1 MRAAVLSN
9 FGVPLQLAEL
19 PVPEPGP
26 GELLIQVRACGV
38 CHSDLHL
45 AEGDWDLLKR
55 ITKMPLVLG
64 HEITGVVAAMGP
76 DTDGFSLGDRVG
88 VPWLHWTCG
97 KCEYCVSGR
106 ETLCGEQAITGV
118 TVDGGYA
125 EYVKAKASHVARV
138 PDNLSF
144 EEAAPLFCAGLTVYK
159 ALKSSG
165 IRAGETLAVFGIGGL
180 GHLAVQIAV
189 AQGVRV
195 AAIDIAPAKLELAK
209 ECGATWLID
218 PAKEQPRK
226 ALRSVGGAHVAMVC
240 SGAKSAYETAFP
252 CVRKGGTLVV
262 VGMPADPIPVSAV
275 TLVAGELRIIASAV
289 GTRADLAEL
298 LELASRGGIRCR
310 YETQPLANAADA
322 LDRMKRGEI
331 TGRVVLTPDRE

>member
-1 MRAAVLSN
+1 MRAAILTK
-9 FGVPLQLAEL
+9 FGASLQMADL

-26 GELLIQVRACGV
+26 GEVLIRVHACGV

-45 AEGDWDLLKR
+45 ADGDWDLLKR

-64 HEITGVVAAMGP
+64 HEITGTVESTGP
-76 DTDGFSLGDRVG
+76 DTGGFAPGDRVG

-97 KCEYCVSGR
+97 KCEFCLGGR
-106 ETLCGEQAITGV
+106 ETLCGEQSITGV

-125 EYVKAKASHVARV
+125 EFVKAKASHVARV
-138 PDNLSF
+138 PDALSL

-165 IRAGETLAVFGIGGL
+165 IRAGETLAVFGVGGL
-180 GHLAVQIAV
+180 GHLAVQVAA

-195 AAIDIAPAKLELAK
+195 AAVDIAPAKLELAR
-209 ECGATWLID
+209 ECGAAILVD

-226 ALRSVGGAHVAMVC
+226 ALRSVGGAHVAIVC
-240 SGAKSAYETAFP
+240 SGSKAAYESALTS
-252 CVRKGGTLVV
+252 VRKGGTLVV
-262 VGMPADPIPVSAV
+262 VGMPSDPIPVSAV
-275 TLVAGELRIIASAV
+275 ALVAGELRIIASAV

-298 LELASRGGIRCR
+298 LELAARGGIRCR
-310 YETQPLANAADA
+310 HEVRPLADA
-322 LDRMKRGEI
+322 GESLERMRRGEI
-331 TGRVVLTPDRE
+331 TGRVVLMPIA